1 MAEGF
6 WLIPFFPA
14 LSTLVLLLLGSRL
27 PRKWAPVQ
35 ACLSVGLSF
44 AFSLFGFFHLLAAG
58 HDSPALS
65 RNLFDWISSGS
76 FSVPFAFSFDQLT
89 AVMCLVVTGVGLLIH
104 VYSAGY
110 MAGDRDYSRY
120 FGLLNLFTFFML
132 VLVMAGNIVLMFVGW
147 EGVGLCSYLLIG
159 FWFERPSA
167 AKAGMKAFVVNRV
180 GDAAFILGILLLV
193 LALGSP
199 DFARINESAA
209 SGALAPGLV
218 TLAAILLFVGACGKS
233 AQIPLYV
240 WLPDAM
246 EGPTPVSAL
255 IHAAT
260 MVTAGVYMVARLNG
274 LYSASPTAGAVV
286 AIVGGVT
293 AVFAASMGLVQ
304 NDIKRVL
311 AYSTI
316 SQIGYMFIGCG
327 VGAYA
332 AGIFHLTAHAFFKG
346 LLFLAAG
353 SVIHALSGEQDIRKM
368 GGLRKHLPRTYPAFL
383 AGTLAISG
391 LPFFSGFFSKDAI
404 LTAAFMNGHFLA
416 WGLGLAGA
424 VMTSFYMFRLLFLTF
439 FGEERLTA
447 EARHHLHESPP
458 VMTVPLIILAVLSV
472 IGGYVGLP
480 AVLGERADLIGRF
493 LEPLARAGHAPFS
506 VAIEWNL
513 ILVSTAAATAG
524 LFIAYLFY
532 IRYPLTPG
540 RLAARFPA
548 VYRVL
553 VGKYYVD
560 ELYDAV
566 IVRPAVR
573 GAGFV
578 YTHFDL
584 RVIDGA
590 LNGSAG
596 AADAAGRGLG
606 RLQTGL
612 VKDYALAFLLAVVIF
627 LGIILSVKI

>member
-1 MAEGF
+1 MAQSF
-6 WLIPFFPA
+6 WLIPFLPA
-14 LSTLVLLLLGSRL
+14 ASTLILLLFGTRL

-44 AFSLFGFFHLLAAG
+44 GLSLAAFFRLIAAG
-58 HDSPALS
+58 PDATPLV
-65 RNLFDWISSGS
+65 RTLLPWISSG
-76 FSVPFAFSFDQLT
+76 AFSSPLALSFDRLT
-89 AVMCLVVTGVGLLIH
+89 AVMCLVVSGVGFLIH

-110 MAGDRDYSRY
+110 MAGDRDYVRY

-132 VLVMAGNIVLMFVGW
+132 VLVMASNIVLMFVGW

-159 FWFERPSA
+159 FWFERPAA
-167 AKAGMKAFVVNRV
+167 AKAGMKAFVVNRI
-180 GDAAFILGILLLV
+180 GDAAFILGLLV
-193 LALGSP
+193 LVLAVGST
-199 DFARINESAA
+199 DFIRINDAAA
-209 SGALAPGLV
+209 SGVLAPGLA
-218 TLAAILLFVGACGKS
+218 TLAAILLFAGAAGKS

-274 LYSASPTAGAVV
+274 LYSASPAAASVVGLVGA
-286 AIVGGVT
+286 VT
-293 AVFAASMGLVQ
+293 AVFAATMALVQ

-332 AGIFHLTAHAFFKG
+332 AGIFHLMTHAFFKG

-368 GGLRKHLPRTYPAFL
+368 GGLKKHLPWTFPAFL

-404 LTAAFMNGHFLA
+404 LAGALASGHSLV

-424 VMTSFYMFRLLFLTF
+424 VLTAFYMFRLLFLTF

-447 EARHHLHESPP
+447 EAARHLHESPR
-458 VMTVPLIILAVLSV
+458 VMTLPLAVLAVLSV

-480 AVLGERADLIGRF
+480 AVLGERADLFGRF
-493 LEPLARAGHAPFS
+493 LEPAGRAAGGFLSSA
-506 VAIEWNL
+506 AEWSL
-513 ILVSTAAATAG
+513 ILVSTAAAAAG

-532 IRYPLTPG
+532 LRYPAVPG
-540 RLAARFPA
+540 TLAARWPWA
-548 VYRVL
+548 YRL
-553 VGKYYVD
+553 LSRKYYVD
-560 ELYDAV
+560 EIYDAA
-566 IVRPAVR
+566 IVRPLVGGSAL
-573 GAGFV
+573 V

-584 RVIDGA
+584 KVIDGA
-590 LNGSAG
+590 LNGSGA
-596 AADAAGRGLG
+596 AADAAGRGLS

-612 VKDYALAFLLAVVIF
+612 IKDYALAFLFGAVLF
-627 LGIILSVKI
+627 LGFIMVWKR